1 MSQVRDESMEL
12 IQNYI
17 SGDYVTPRSI
27 DRLNLYNPATGE
39 VYGELVD
46 SNSEDIQDA
55 VSSAKDAFASWSG
68 LSFSERADYI
78 MAIADE
84 IDAQSDTF
92 SELESRDTGK
102 PLSLA
107 RSLDIPDQ
115 YIILNFLLNTL
126 KISNLKGNFRMMF
139 PSIIFRECHLV

>member
-46 SNSEDIQDA
+46 SNSEDIP
-55 VSSAKDAFASWSG
+55 VSYTH
-68 LSFSERADYI
+68 L
-78 MAIADE
+78 
-84 IDAQSDTF
+84 
-92 SELESRDTGK
+92 
-102 PLSLA
+102 
-107 RSLDIPDQ
+107 
-115 YIILNFLLNTL
+115 TL
-126 KISNLKGNFRMMF
+126 PTKRI
-139 PSIIFRECHLV
+139 V

>member
-107 RSLDIPDQ
+107 RSLDVPC
-115 YIILNFLLNTL
+115 LLYTSPSPRDATL
-126 KISNLKGNFRMMF
+126 SRM
-139 PSIIFRECHLV
+139 PSSA